1 MSGDAD
7 LGPEASRILQEL
19 NPWWE
24 TGALRQ
30 GPHSFRRRGVDALI
44 TRLARPRGLIEIV
57 RGPRQ
62 VGKTTALEQVIG
74 ALLSGGVS
82 PTDILFINFDQEV
95 LRDHSGGLLRIVRW
109 FCSRVR
115 RRPFESGATSYLLLD
130 EVHKLPRWAE
140 DVKHLGDT
148 FPIRIVL
155 TGSSSTLVARG
166 GRESL
171 AGRVLT
177 TELPTFRFREVLEA
191 WAPIGEKL
199 PPLHPVEHLLEH
211 PPREIFEP
219 FRVLRPQQRLAL
231 RRSLERYYNRGGY
244 PRLYNGDVSDD
255 EWADYLSGTII
266 DRVLGVDVPDLFPVR
281 NPRLLRWV
289 YVEIARSTGQEIS
302 QNRLA
307 EFANQAGFRTSQ
319 PIVGNYMHYLADA
332 LLIREFRRYPL
343 AKRESS
349 RTPSKITLTDLGAR
363 NAIFRGAP
371 SLWESAPDVVS
382 PLIETLVQSVLRGS
396 GIEAHFFRDYQ
407 DPKNPKSPVREVDFV
422 LEDRVGRVVPIEVK
436 FRKKLDSKDFLGL
449 STFMKRFGVKSGV
462 LVTLDSWEWSPESG
476 ILCVP
481 LLDFLL
487 AF

>member
-1 MSGDAD
+1 MGSSSALDPA
-7 LGPEASRILQEL
+7 AVRILEEL
-19 NPWWE
+19 NPWWK
-24 TGALRQ
+24 TGMTRQ
-30 GPHSFRRRGVDALI
+30 EPLPFRRRGVDALVS
-44 TRLARPRGLIEIV
+44 RLRRPKGLIEIV

-62 VGKTTALEQVIG
+62 VGKTTALEQVV
-74 ALLSGGVS
+74 ASLLAGGTA
-82 PTDILFINFDQEV
+82 PGDLLFVNFDQEV
-95 LRDHSGGLLRIVRW
+95 LRAHAGGLLAIVRW
-109 FCSRVR
+109 FRSAIRGR
-115 RRPFESGATSYLLLD
+115 AFEEGAPSYLLLD

-148 FPIRIVL
+148 FSLRMVV

-177 TELPTFRFREVLEA
+177 TELPTFRFREVVEA
-191 WAPIGEKL
+191 WLPIGEKL
-199 PPLHPVEHLLEH
+199 PPVRPIEDLLKES
-211 PPREIFEP
+211 PGDIFEP
-219 FRVLRPQQRLAL
+219 YRSLRPQQRLAL
-231 RRSLERYYNRGGY
+231 RRGLERYYNRGGY

-255 EWADYLSGTII
+255 DWADYLTGTII

-281 NPRLLRWV
+281 NPRLLRWI

-307 EFANQAGFRTSQ
+307 EFANSAGFHTSQ
-319 PIVGNYMHYLADA
+319 SIVGTYVHYLADA

-363 NAIFRGAP
+363 NALFRGAP
-371 SLWESAPDVVS
+371 SLFESPPPVVAPLV
-382 PLIETLVQSVLRGS
+382 ETLVQSVLRGS
-396 GIEAHFFRDYQ
+396 GLEAHFFRDYQ
-407 DPKNPKSPVREVDFV
+407 DPRNPKSPVMEVDFV
-422 LEDRVGRVVPIEVK
+422 LEDRVGIVVPVEIK
-436 FRKKLDSKDFLGL
+436 FRKKLDSKDFAGL
-449 STFMKRFGVKSGV
+449 SCFMNRFKSRAGV
-462 LVTLDSWEWSPESG
+462 LVTLDTWEWNPVTR